1 MPKKILLVTR
11 PIAPPWDEASKNF
24 AYNLALNLPGF
35 NFYFLTNGGTL
46 NLPPHIKHRPIYTS
60 NTLNWMQ
67 KARLLKLLTDR
78 KNFDIIHFMLTPTK
92 INVFAF
98 RKFIKSEGVK
108 TVQTIATLREDLFS
122 DKEIKK
128 LVFADI
134 VVTYSKYAKDKLIK
148 LGFKNAEPRTELG
161 SGTGVE
167 QIYPG
172 IDLELYKPAER
183 DGEFMKNL
191 NLSKNDFVVTYP
203 GEFIRLGATDDILNM
218 IYQYTSIL
226 VENNIKIIFACRVKN
241 KEDAEKKE
249 EVREKLKEKGL
260 LDIARFPETFTTLE
274 KMLNASDLV
283 IFPVRDMKGKF
294 DVPLAVIEA
303 MACGKPVI
311 ISDLPILKEFANDEN
326 SVIIKSGD
334 AEELKNAI
342 LGLCQ
347 NKEKREI
354 IGKNARIFTE
364 ENFDI
369 KKIAEQYK
377 KIYEKL

>member
-1 MPKKILLVTR
+1 MRKKILLVTR

-24 AYNLALNLPGF
+24 AYNLALNLPEF
-35 NFYFLTNGGTL
+35 NFYLLTSGSTL
-46 NLPPHIKHRPIYTS
+46 SLPSHIKHRPIYTS
-60 NTLNWMQ
+60 NTLNWLQ
-67 KARLLKLLTDR
+67 RARLLKLLTDR

-92 INVFAF
+92 VNVFAF

-108 TVQTIATLREDLFS
+108 TMQTIATLREDLFS
-122 DKEIKK
+122 DREIKN
-128 LVFADI
+128 LIFADAI
-134 VVTYSKYAKDKLIK
+134 ITYSRQAKNKLES
-148 LGFKNAEPRTELG
+148 LGIRN
-161 SGTGVE
+161 VE
-167 QIYPG
+167 QVYPG
-172 IDLELYKPAER
+172 IDLNLYSSA
-183 DGEFMKNL
+183 
-191 NLSKNDFVVTYP
+191 SKDTKLLAAYHLQPDDFIVIYP
-203 GEFIRLGATDDILNM
+203 GEFSRLGATDDILNM

-226 VENNIKIIFACRVKN
+226 AENNIKIVFACRIKN
-241 KEDAEKKE
+241 KEDKKKKE
-249 EVREKLKEKGL
+249 EIEKELKEKKL
-260 LDIARFPETFTTLE
+260 LNLVRFAETFTTLE
-274 KMLNASDLV
+274 KMLNTSDLV

-311 ISDLPILKEFANDEN
+311 ISDLPILKEFANKQN

-342 LGLCQ
+342 LDLRQ

-354 IGKNARIFTE
+354 IGKNARKFAE

-377 KIYEKL
+377 KIYENL